1 MFGKKGKLEK
11 RLAAGQ
17 LRRASAF
24 VLKRHYL
31 GGSTGAIAGSD
42 ANTGIY
48 RVHVRIE
55 PPGEEPFEASLNY
68 NATHVGLVPHE
79 GGRIPV
85 AYDADDRGDVIWDEQ
100 AARDASLK
108 QFSDDRERRDR
119 IRAERREAG
128 LEPIEQTGPDPNVQA
143 KLIELQGR
151 LDRGEL
157 TEWEF
162 RVARAEVF
170 KEIGF

>member
-11 RLAAGQ
+11 RLAAGE

-24 VLKRHYL
+24 VLKAHSV
-31 GGSTGAIAGSD
+31 ST
-42 ANTGIY
+42 TGLY

-68 NATHVGLVPHE
+68 NATNIALVPHE

-85 AYDADDRGDVIWDEQ
+85 AYDADDRGEVIWDEQ
-100 AARDASLK
+100 AARDADLK
-108 QFSDDRERRDR
+108 KSTDDRERRDR
-119 IRAERREAG
+119 IRQERRAAG
-128 LEPIEQTGPDPNVQA
+128 LPPIEESGPDPNVQA

-151 LDRGEL
+151 LDRGEM
-157 TEWEF
+157 TDWEF